1 MSDSSQPEPVDEF
14 LAHEEGSLTVA
25 AIAALAAADRAD
37 DQDWPLPDTGTGMPA
52 ELQGLSDQEL
62 AGVYAAAVVEPDA
75 EQREAEELV
84 WPLSYRTDRPPPE
97 HFGSTGRD
105 WSGAGRGFGEREALD
120 AAPPSVLLAGLADQ
134 AYQRRGGLDDDAVV
148 GVMRAYRRLA
158 AQAQARELAMVTELA
173 RRRPQAGTP
182 PGLGRQLPAQVS
194 EFLPDEVAP
203 ALTLTARAAGTHVGL
218 ALELAGRWRIAAA
231 LEQGR
236 IDMPKALVL
245 LRAVGPLGPVEAAA
259 IEAVVLPEAGG
270 LTTGQLAAWVARLV
284 LLADPDAARKRRE
297 SAQRQAHVAC
307 WQDPEGTATLAGRFL
322 PPAEVLAADR
332 RLAAVAQAWKKRG
345 AQGGMDLLRAHAY
358 LALLLGQDTSTPP
371 ASLLPDIQDP
381 AGRGHSFPAPSPA
394 RTRRPGQDNRQDPAD
409 ASSDGEDLDPV
420 NPCSP
425 DSRDGPGDHDPPG
438 GSQHPDEQRYPGT
451 SGGLEGQKGKAS
463 PPAEGHRP
471 NLTTGRASPTGHQPD
486 SAEHRPPPPG
496 QPPRST
502 DSRSGPTD
510 GPESTGC
517 RPGSPDHPPGS
528 TGSPLPFTGTVNLT
542 IPLIT
547 LLGLADRPGDAAG
560 FGPLH
565 ADTARDIACG
575 MSAHPGT
582 RWNLI
587 VTDPSG
593 QAMGYGGPARAR
605 RTTTPAGRRPSRHTS
620 KPFDSPTCDAAR
632 RSPASTD
639 ARGTLYSET
648 SRGSPVLE
656 STNNSPVLFGAGGWT
671 ITLTTQPIAPYH

>member
-14 LAHEEGSLTVA
+14 LDDEEGSLTA
-25 AIAALAAADRAD
+25 AEIAALTAADRAGD
-37 DQDWPLPDTGTGMPA
+37 RDWPPPDTDAGMPA
-52 ELQGLSDQEL
+52 ELQGLSDLEL
-62 AGVYAAAVVEPDA
+62 AELYADAAVEPGA
-75 EQREAEELV
+75 QEREPEELV
-84 WPLSYRTDRPPPE
+84 WPLSYRTERPPPE

-105 WSGAGRGFGEREALD
+105 WSGTGRGFGEGEALD
-120 AAPPSVLLAGLADQ
+120 TAPPSVLLAGLADQ

-158 AQAQARELAMVTELA
+158 AQAQARELALVTELA
-173 RRRPQAGTP
+173 RRRPQSGTP

-194 EFLPDEVAP
+194 EFLPDEVAA

-259 IEAVVLPEAGG
+259 IEAAVLPEAAG

-284 LLADPDAARKRRE
+284 LLADPEAARKRRE

-307 WQDPEGTATLAGRFL
+307 WRDPEGTATLAGRFL

-332 RLAAVAQAWKKRG
+332 RLAAVAQAWKKQG

-371 ASLLPDIQDP
+371 ASLLPDTQDP
-381 AGRGHSFPAPSPA
+381 AGPSRPFPAPSPA
-394 RTRRPGQDNRQDPAD
+394 RTRRPGQDNRQDPAG
-409 ASSDGEDLDPV
+409 ASSDGEALDPV
-420 NPCSP
+420 SLCDP
-425 DSRDGPGDHDPPG
+425 DSQDDSGDYKPRD

-451 SGGLEGQKGKAS
+451 SSGRERQKGEAS

-471 NLTTGRASPTGHQPD
+471 NPADCNPGSGDHRSDRPD
-486 SAEHRPPPPG
+486 SHPG
-496 QPPRST
+496 AADHPA
-502 DSRSGPTD
+502 
-510 GPESTGC
+510 
-517 RPGSPDHPPGS
+517 GSPV
-528 TGSPLPFTGTVNLT
+528 PFTGTVNLT

-565 ADTARDIACG
+565 ADTARDIAYG

-593 QAMGYGGPARAR
+593 RAMGYGGPARAR
-605 RTTTPAGRRPSRHTS
+605 RTTTATTPEGHTTKS
-620 KPFDSPTCDAAR
+620 SDSPACDAAR
-632 RSPASTD
+632 RSPASGD
-639 ARGTLYSET
+639 ARGTLSSGT
-648 SRGSPVLE
+648 PRGSPVLE
-656 STNNSPVLFGAGGWT
+656 SMNNSPVLFGVSGWT